1 MRLAKYLADSG
12 LASRRKAEQ
21 LISEGRVKVNGEV
34 IKELGTKIDP
44 DTDVIEV
51 DGQRVNSESKVYILL
66 NKPSGYISSVHDP
79 QGRPVVTDLIKNIK
93 QRVYPVGRLDYDTEG
108 LLILTNDGNFTNLMI
123 HPRYEIEKTYEA
135 LVKGAVKERE
145 LKKLRE
151 GVLLEDGITAPA
163 KVKILKKEADTTLL
177 SIKIH
182 EGRKRQVKRMCKA
195 VNHPVIHLK
204 RTGFAFLNIKGL
216 KLGDYRFLTPNEVQR
231 LINLARGDRKENGS
245 SFYRGRKR

>member
-79 QGRPVVTDLIKNIK
+79 PGRPVVTDLIKNIK

-123 HPRYEIEKTYEA
+123 HPRYEIEK
-135 LVKGAVKERE
+135 
-145 LKKLRE
+145 
-151 GVLLEDGITAPA
+151 
-163 KVKILKKEADTTLL
+163 
-177 SIKIH
+177 
-182 EGRKRQVKRMCKA
+182 
-195 VNHPVIHLK
+195 
-204 RTGFAFLNIKGL
+204 
-216 KLGDYRFLTPNEVQR
+216 
-231 LINLARGDRKENGS
+231 NL
-245 SFYRGRKR
+245 